1 MRKKDTNLS
10 VRNETK
16 NFIND
21 APLFAGCEDA
31 LLSTASHT
39 QSSPTN
45 TKIESLKK
53 GRSKQRKE
61 ILPTVPAVHHDANT
75 GNGPKKNRPAALFLS
90 VSDICAMLDISRATL
105 VRMDKNDVIPGR
117 IKLGGSVRYHR
128 ETIEAWLANLVNKK

>member
-1 MRKKDTNLS
+1 MRKKDTNSS

-16 NFIND
+16 YLLND

-31 LLSTASHT
+31 LLATVSHT
-39 QSSPTN
+39 QSDPTS
-45 TKIESLKK
+45 TKVESLKK
-53 GRSKQRKE
+53 NRSKQRKE
-61 ILPTVPAVHHDANT
+61 ILPTVPAVHHDAKT
-75 GNGPKKNRPAALFLS
+75 GNAPKSRPAALFLS

-128 ETIEAWLANLVNKK
+128 ETIEAWLSNLVSKK

>member
-1 MRKKDTNLS
+1 MGKKDTNSS

-16 NFIND
+16 YLLND

-31 LLSTASHT
+31 LLSAASHT
-39 QSSPTN
+39 QSAN
-45 TKIESLKK
+45 TKVESLKK
-53 GRSKQRKE
+53 GRSRQRKE
-61 ILPTVPAVHHDANT
+61 ILPAVPVVHCDAET
-75 GNGPKKNRPAALFLS
+75 GNGQKSRPAALFLS

-128 ETIEAWLANLVNKK
+128 ETIEGWLSNLVNKK